1 MFIKPS
7 LNGLARLWL
16 LFLGGG
22 AMLLDCGPNSA
33 AAAPPPTAIVETKY
47 PGANAQVVAE
57 AVAAPIEQQIKG
69 IEKLRSLRS
78 QCRSDGSYL
87 LAVVFAEGVDRSLAQ
102 TLVQKRVSLAL
113 PTLPDAVRTRG
124 ASVKQGSPG
133 LLMICSL
140 SSPDGRYDRLFLSKY
155 AALQLHDEIAR
166 IPGVGDISVFGDC
179 NYRLRLLLDTA
190 KMTALNLSVGD
201 VATAV
206 KQQNAPAAPGQA
218 GLPATQQQPAIT
230 NAADEF
236 GGIIVKADAVANII
250 RLRDVATIEQGVGEP
265 RSDAS
270 LDGKTVVAL
279 AICQLDQANPR
290 EASDAIKK
298 KLSELRERLPKG
310 LALDVAFDFTK
321 DLETP
326 KQPDSSR
333 YVLIDLALPA
343 ATSSDRVS
351 RFLRRCD
358 SLLHQIE
365 GVQNVLA
372 LSENPFDRFRNG
384 PCVLVRL
391 PSANGKTKSLADF
404 KQAVR
409 AQLAQ
414 VADAVMGLRDLSEAS
429 SFPRC
434 AYPLDMAISGPDE
447 HQVDALAA
455 KLVERLRDPKILTD
469 LWASRES
476 KLDLRMVVDID
487 RAKASKLGVEL
498 TDIADTVQA
507 SVGSLN
513 ADEFKQFGDAS
524 PIIIETVVRLDGKLK
539 SIERLKL
546 RSAKGEMVPL
556 TADAQVHE
564 VARPANVDRLDLQ
577 PMVEITANP
586 ASGGAIAAVRARC
599 ESVTEEIRNE
609 LGLSAEYRLH
619 WLQAMPAGR

>member
-1 MFIKPS
+1 MYIKPS
-7 LNGLARLWL
+7 FNGLAGLWL
-16 LFLGGG
+16 FFASGG
-22 AMLLDCGPNSA
+22 MLLDCGPNSA
-33 AAAPPPTAIVETKY
+33 AAAAPPTVTVETKY
-47 PGANAQVVAE
+47 PGATAQVVAE

-69 IEKLRSLRS
+69 IEKLRTLRS

-87 LAVVFAEGVDRSLAQ
+87 LAIVFAEGVDHSLVQ
-102 TLVQKRVSLAL
+102 TLVQKRVNLAL
-113 PTLPDAVRTRG
+113 PSLPDAAKTRE
-124 ASVKQGSPG
+124 ASVKQGSSG
-133 LLMICSL
+133 VLMICGL

-155 AALQLHDEIAR
+155 AALQLHDEIAHC
-166 IPGVGDISVFGDC
+166 PGVGEISLFGDC
-179 NYRLRLLLDTA
+179 NYRLRILLDTD
-190 KMTALNLSVGD
+190 KMTALNLTVSD

-206 KQQNAPAAPGQA
+206 KQQNVPTVPGQA

-250 RLRDVATIEQGVGEP
+250 RLHDVATIEQGVGEP

-270 LDGKTVVAL
+270 LDGKPVVAL

-290 EASDAIKK
+290 ETSNAIKK
-298 KLSELRERLPKG
+298 KLSELRESLPKG
-310 LALDVAFDFTK
+310 LALDVAFDFTE

-326 KQPDSSR
+326 KQLDSSR
-333 YVLIDLALPA
+333 YVLIDLALPT
-343 ATSSDRVS
+343 ATSGKRVS
-351 RFLRRCD
+351 RFLQRCD

-365 GVQNVLA
+365 GVQHVLA
-372 LSENPFDRFRNG
+372 LSDNPFDRFRNG

-391 PSANGKTKSLADF
+391 PSANGKTKSLEEF

-409 AQLAQ
+409 AKLAQ
-414 VADAVMGLRDLSEAS
+414 VADALVSLRDLSEAS
-429 SFPRC
+429 SFPQC

-455 KLVERLRDPKILTD
+455 KLVEQLRDRKILTD

-476 KLDLRMVVDID
+476 KLDLQTDVDID
-487 RAKASKLGVEL
+487 RANASKLGVEL

-513 ADEFKQFGDAS
+513 AGEFKQFGDAS
-524 PIIIETVVRLDGKLK
+524 PIIIETVMRLGNKLEN
-539 SIERLKL
+539 IERLKL

-556 TADAQVHE
+556 TAVAKLHA
-564 VARPANVDRLDLQ
+564 VARPANVDRFDLQ

-586 ASGGAIAAVRARC
+586 ASGVAIAVVRARC
-599 ESVTEEIRNE
+599 ESLTEEIRNK
-609 LGLSAEYRLH
+609 LGLSAQYRLH
-619 WLQAMPAGR
+619 WLQAMSAGR